1 MVKNYLK
8 VSLKVK
14 KTFLIPELVIK
25 DVLIK
30 LELDE
35 DLITREITDLHYD
48 VWFLDEEHYQI
59 ELYLSDSDQVTIG
72 YLLDEDY
79 EIKEMVLDIQT
90 KGKSLINPLNY
101 EIINYEVNVEMDY
114 KAKHLLNFLNGVYL
128 DETIAYV
135 GHHAKVM
142 YGYKMETPEYKRLA
156 KELANQFE
164 EFILEEGMTHFVF
177 GTTLG
182 GDIAG
187 FFSAQYLKRK
197 YPNLKVVLLLPYK
210 KVSEKWYG
218 EHKERFNRMLNLADI
233 VIETDLLL
241 ANTRPNTRR
250 LRSNFEDIF
259 KPTGEYAPH
268 KIYHQLDFLVE
279 TSNKVLLHDNTFQY
293 EKREY
298 YVIKQAELKNVPLIY
313 I

>member
-8 VSLKVK
+8 ISLKVEN
-14 KTFLIPELVIK
+14 TFLIPELLIK
-25 DVLIK
+25 GALIK
-30 LELDE
+30 LGLDE

-48 VWFLDEEHYQI
+48 VWYLDEEHYQI
-59 ELYLSDSDQVTIG
+59 ELYLSDSDQITIG

-79 EIKEMVLDIQT
+79 EIKEMVLDIHT
-90 KGKSLINPLNY
+90 KGESLINSLNY

-114 KAKHLLNFLNGVYL
+114 KAKHLLNFLDGVYL
-128 DETIAYV
+128 DETIAFV
-135 GHHAKVM
+135 GHNAKAM
-142 YGYKMETPEYKRLA
+142 YGYKMETPAYKMLA
-156 KELANQFE
+156 KDLANKFE

-187 FFSAQYLKRK
+187 FFSAQFLKRK

-210 KVSEKWYG
+210 KVAEKWYG
-218 EHKERFNRMLNLADI
+218 EHKERFDRMLNLADI

-241 ANTRPNTRR
+241 SNTRK
-250 LRSNFEDIF
+250 LNFQERI
-259 KPTGEYAPH
+259 KPKGEYEPH
-268 KIYHQLDFLVE
+268 KLFHQLDFLVE
-279 TSNKVLLHDNTFQY
+279 TSNKVLIHDNTLQY
-293 EKREY
+293 ERREH
-298 YVIKQAELKNVPLIY
+298 YVIRQAEYKNVPVIY